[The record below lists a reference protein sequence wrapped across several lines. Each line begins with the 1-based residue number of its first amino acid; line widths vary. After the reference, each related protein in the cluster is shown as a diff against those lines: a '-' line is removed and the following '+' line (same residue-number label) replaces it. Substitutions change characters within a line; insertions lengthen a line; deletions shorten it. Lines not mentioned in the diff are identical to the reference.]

1 MKPSKNICFRCART
15 ATIRPS
21 FRLEK
26 LLAEARAA
34 ERMPWEPSQLS
45 LYRLIFP
52 QMTLWLAK
60 DEGTQYRTA
69 FDRELKRLEGPD
81 ENEPA

>member
-1 MKPSKNICFRCART
+1 
-15 ATIRPS
+15 
-21 FRLEK
+21 
-26 LLAEARAA
+26 
-34 ERMPWEPSQLS
+34 MPWEPSQLS

-52 QMTLWLAK
+52 QMTLWLAE

-81 ENEPA
+81 ENAPA